1 MLKALLRH
9 DRYVVIAELAVIIAL
24 AWAWLLLGA
33 GIEGMDMGGGQ
44 VMLMPPTWTPFYA
57 ILILVMWIVMMT
69 AMMLPSAA
77 PVILLVAA
85 LMRQG
90 QGSRGQGAVWLF
102 ALGYL
107 AVWSAFSVVATTLQW
122 GLDSIGQLSVM
133 MASNNAVLAGS
144 LLILAGIYQWTPW
157 KRTCLRHCRSPL
169 EWVTRNWRK
178 GLIGPARAG
187 ARHGLFCLGCCWLL
201 MALLFVFG
209 LMNILWIAALAILV
223 FVEKVLPFGPRLSQA
238 TGVALAAWGVTI
250 LIR

>member
-9 DRYVVIAELAVIIAL
+9 DRYVVIAGLAVIVAL

-169 EWVTRNWRK
+169 VWVTRNWRK